1 MERREMLPVHP
12 RPDGQQ
18 HPGGSSSALRLSG
31 LIAQPG
37 TLSAAD
43 LSAFPRVRLAEPF
56 VCEEGWSVDG
66 LVWEGI
72 PLREIVARRGPL
84 PEARYLRVYAGN
96 YWLALSLADLEDA
109 LLCDRLNDA
118 PLTAE
123 HGAPWRLV
131 LSGGACFT
139 SAKWVDHL
147 ELAAEPGDATAERI
161 ARRRIAPNGNYGN
174 NGNNG
179 NNGD

>member
-1 MERREMLPVHP
+1 MNRRDALPVHP
-12 RPDGQQ
+12 QPNDQQ
-18 HPGGSSSALRLSG
+18 HPDGGSAALRLSG

-37 TLSAAD
+37 MLSAAD
-43 LSAFPRVRLAEPF
+43 LGALPRVRLAEPF

-72 PLREIVARRGPL
+72 PLGEIVARHSPL
-84 PEARYLRVYAGN
+84 PEAHYLRIYAGD
-96 YWLALSLADLEDA
+96 YWLALSLTELEGA

-118 PLTAE
+118 LLTPE

-139 SAKWVDHL
+139 SVKWVDHL

-161 ARRRIAPNGNYGN
+161 ARRRIAPNGG
-174 NGNNG
+174 
-179 NNGD
+179 

>member
-1 MERREMLPVHP
+1 MDKRDALPVHP
-12 RPDGQQ
+12 QPNDQQ
-18 HPGGSSSALRLSG
+18 HPESDRGTLRLSG
-31 LIAQPG
+31 LIAEPG

-43 LSAFPRVRLAEPF
+43 LSALPRGRLAEPF

-72 PLREIVARRGPL
+72 PLREIVERHGPL
-84 PEARYLRVYAGN
+84 PEALYLRVYAGD
-96 YWLALSLADLEDA
+96 YWLALSLTDLEGA

-139 SAKWVDHL
+139 SVKWVDHL
-147 ELAAEPGDATAERI
+147 ELAAEPGDATAEQI
-161 ARRRIAPNGNYGN
+161 ARRRITPNSG
-174 NGNNG
+174 
-179 NNGD
+179 

>member
-1 MERREMLPVHP
+1 MERRDVLPVHP
-12 RPDGQQ
+12 RPNGQRQ
-18 HPGGSSSALRLSG
+18 PDGGSGALRLSG

-43 LSAFPRVRLAEPF
+43 LNTLPRVRLAEPF

-72 PLREIVARRGPL
+72 PLREIVARHRPL
-84 PEARYLRVYAGN
+84 PEARYLRVYAGD

-118 PLTAE
+118 PLTPE

-139 SAKWVDHL
+139 SVKWVEHL
-147 ELAAEPGDATAERI
+147 ELAAEPGDATAERL
-161 ARRRIAPNGNYGN
+161 ARRRIAPNGN
-174 NGNNG
+174 NG

>member
-1 MERREMLPVHP
+1 MERRDALPVHL
-12 RPDGQQ
+12 RPNDQQ
-18 HPGGSSSALRLSG
+18 HSSGGGDALRLSG

-43 LSAFPRVRLAEPF
+43 LSALPRVRLAEPF

-72 PLREIVARRGPL
+72 PLRELVARCVPL
-84 PEARYLRVYAGN
+84 PEARYLRVYAGD
-96 YWLALSLADLEDA
+96 YWLALSLTELEGA

-139 SAKWVDHL
+139 SVKWVDRL
-147 ELAAEPGDATAERI
+147 ELAAEPGDATAERV
-161 ARRRIAPNGNYGN
+161 ARRRIASNGG
-174 NGNNG
+174 
-179 NNGD
+179 

>member
-1 MERREMLPVHP
+1 MDRRDALPVHP
-12 RPDGQQ
+12 QPIGQQ
-18 HPGGSSSALRLSG
+18 HPDGERGALRVSG

-43 LSAFPRVRLAEPF
+43 LSTFPRVRLAEPF

-72 PLREIVARRGPL
+72 PLRKIVARLGPL
-84 PEARYLRVYAGN
+84 LEARYLRVYAGD
-96 YWLALSLADLEDA
+96 YWLALSLTELEGA

-118 PLTAE
+118 PLTPE

-139 SAKWVDHL
+139 SVKWVDHL
-147 ELAAEPGDATAERI
+147 EFAAEPGDATAERM
-161 ARRRIAPNGNYGN
+161 ARRRIAPNGG
-174 NGNNG
+174 
-179 NNGD
+179 

>member
-1 MERREMLPVHP
+1 MESRDALPVHP
-12 RPDGQQ
+12 RPDDQQ
-18 HPGGSSSALRLSG
+18 QPGDDSGALRLSG

-43 LSAFPRVRLAEPF
+43 LCALPRVRLAEPF
-56 VCEEGWSVDG
+56 VCEEGWSMDG

-72 PLREIVARRGPL
+72 PLREIIARHDPL

-96 YWLALSLADLEDA
+96 YWLALPLTDLEGA

-131 LSGGACFT
+131 LSGGACFA
-139 SAKWVDHL
+139 SVKWVDHL

-161 ARRRIAPNGNYGN
+161 ARRRIAPSGG
-174 NGNNG
+174 
-179 NNGD
+179 